1 MRTSEATENLSESL
15 FYEQEEFQDDDSA
28 SPAEERVN
36 KKAPSAVFS
45 EGKDF
50 LNIFVLFCEMD

>member
-15 FYEQEEFQDDDSA
+15 FYEQEFQDDDSA